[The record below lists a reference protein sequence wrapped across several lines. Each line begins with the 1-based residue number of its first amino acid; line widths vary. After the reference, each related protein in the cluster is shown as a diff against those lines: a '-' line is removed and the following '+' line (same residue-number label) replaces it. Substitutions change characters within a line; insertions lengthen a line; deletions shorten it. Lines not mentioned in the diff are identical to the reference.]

1 MQTVVIVG
9 ASLAGISSARALRSQ
24 GYAGALVV
32 VGDESERPYD
42 RPPLSKDFL
51 SGKMSAAELW
61 LEADQ
66 EDLGIQWRLGAAA
79 TDLDVHER
87 IVTLGDGSRLPFDG
101 AVLATGSRAR
111 TLPETAGIPNVHT
124 LRTLEDA
131 RRLREQLRADG
142 RLVVV
147 GAGFVGAEV
156 ASTARSL
163 GMDVT
168 VIGAD
173 EVPLAGPLGAPM
185 GALVGGLH
193 RAHGVRLLCGT
204 RVESLVV
211 DDDGTDGGAAATA
224 VRLADGREVPAD
236 VVVVGIGGLANTS
249 WLRGSG
255 LDLAD
260 GVRCDAAGR
269 TGVPGIVAVGDCA
282 AWFDDRLA
290 AHVRLEHWTGALER
304 PAVAVAALLE
314 DMTDQDGSQAVAQA
328 AFDPRSG
335 RLAVPYFWSDQYGVR
350 LQFAGTAGLADRV
363 EIEAG
368 DPAAFSFLA
377 VYYRGEEA
385 VAVLGLDQPRLF
397 TRWRKALEKAVPSAA
412 RSRAAV
418 PTLAVS

>member
-1 MQTVVIVG
+1 MQITDVVKGCNALELFLDKFSRRLHAVSHGAVSCALRNSNHRGRSEVATMQTVVIVG

-51 SGKMSAAELW
+51 SGKMSPADLS

-79 TDLDVHER
+79 TGLDVHER

-111 TLPETAGIPNVHT
+111 TLPGTAGIPNVHT

-131 RRLREQLRADG
+131 RRLREQLRAGG

-211 DDDGTDGGAAATA
+211 DDDGTGGGAPP
-224 VRLADGREVPAD
+224 RRPLGGRA
-236 VVVVGIGGLANTS
+236 
-249 WLRGSG
+249 RGAS
-255 LDLAD
+255 
-260 GVRCDAAGR
+260 RR
-269 TGVPGIVAVGDCA
+269 RRRRYWRPGQYI
-282 AWFDDRLA
+282 LA
-290 AHVRLEHWTGALER
+290 A
-304 PAVAVAALLE
+304 
-314 DMTDQDGSQAVAQA
+314 
-328 AFDPRSG
+328 
-335 RLAVPYFWSDQYGVR
+335 
-350 LQFAGTAGLADRV
+350 
-363 EIEAG
+363 
-368 DPAAFSFLA
+368 
-377 VYYRGEEA
+377 
-385 VAVLGLDQPRLF
+385 
-397 TRWRKALEKAVPSAA
+397 
-412 RSRAAV
+412 
-418 PTLAVS
+418 